1 MQSRRPPQNEAH
13 NSRHSGCDLVGLLGL
28 GGASVKVPDYQEL
41 NDAFA
46 TSDERRATI
55 KTLRAEVAALR
66 EDANRYKWLK
76 ENVRTGSIGMDGSW
90 LDSNTEEWDRLIDF
104 AMKEKP

>member
-1 MQSRRPPQNEAH
+1 MKLDR
-13 NSRHSGCDLVGLLGL
+13 LGLDGL
-28 GGASVKVPDYQEL
+28 GGTSVKAPDEIT
-41 NDAFA
+41 A
-46 TSDERRATI
+46 
-55 KTLRAEVAALR
+55 LRVEVAALR

-76 ENVRTGSIGMDGSW
+76 ENVRTGSIGIDGSW